1 MASNTSGINGTT
13 QAPTVPPP
21 PAQQIQAPNADYL
34 FYEIIYDIT
43 EFLFAIS
50 VVSAFFTV
58 LTFLIFPRIRTY
70 PIKLIMYLCL
80 TIIIGHSSFC
90 IAPYFSSSNA
100 PYPFIC
106 TIFGAVIHYFLLA
119 NFFWCFC
126 IAFNFYQMIV
136 KRNSG
141 TRALEKYYH
150 LLGWGTPCISVLVV
164 AGLFM
169 YGQTSPENGTCYIRG
184 PRFFGDE
191 LGNTLVF
198 ATFFLPGLL
207 LTSANAVL
215 FFFVAS
221 EIHGTLSK
229 APDSEQREKTKEFRV
244 LMSIF
249 VTVGLSWIFGFL
261 NSIVSQFDVI
271 KYIMLVLMTI
281 FTPLQ
286 GFFIF
291 VAYCINKKVQLKW
304 MSLFSCLPCCD
315 VEVQGGTGKTGTTG
329 TASTRGGAGYS
340 SSSASYSSSSMA
352 SRG

>member
-1 MASNTSGINGTT
+1 MSGDGD
-13 QAPTVPPP
+13 V
-21 PAQQIQAPNADYL
+21 
-34 FYEIIYDIT
+34 F
-43 EFLFAIS
+43 
-50 VVSAFFTV
+50 
-58 LTFLIFPRIRTY
+58 TFL
-70 PIKLIMYLCL
+70 
-80 TIIIGHSSFC
+80 
-90 IAPYFSSSNA
+90 
-100 PYPFIC
+100 C
-106 TIFGAVIHYFLLA
+106 TIFGALIHYFLLS

-150 LLGWGTPCISVLVV
+150 LIGWGTPCIAVIVV
-164 AGLFM
+164 ASFFK
-169 YGQTSPENGTCYIRG
+169 YGQTSPINGTCYIR
-184 PRFFGDE
+184 D
-191 LGNTLVF
+191 NVLVF
-198 ATFFLPGLL
+198 ATFFLPGLI

-261 NSIVSQFDVI
+261 NSILSSLPVV
-271 KYIMLVLMTI
+271 KYIILVLMTI

-291 VAYCINKKVQLKW
+291 VAYCLNKKVQLKW
-304 MSLFSCLPCCD
+304 MGLFSCFPCCD
-315 VEVQGGTGKTGTTG
+315 VDVHSTTNKTGTTG
-329 TASTRGGAGYS
+329 TASTRGGGGYS
-340 SSSASYSSSSMA
+340 SSSASSTGTSSMN
-352 SRG
+352 SRE